1 MSKFKRLM
9 GIEFKS
15 NKDKIFYIVMTAF
28 LIAMYVAI
36 DKGITVLVS
45 PFLKSV
51 SLNFVPVI
59 VAAMLLGPISSAAVF
74 CIGDV
79 IGSTVFATGGAPFY
93 LLWVTY
99 FAMGFIYGVF
109 FYCPFVNKG
118 IYGLNFSKN
127 DKANKVL
134 NLSFFVLMIIF
145 ALIINKLVISLFVNT
160 YIIGWYIDKQTAME
174 YLKLKLPLR
183 LPKNLIDMAVMV
195 VVAPLI
201 TPIVKKLKK
210 VK

>member
-1 MSKFKRLM
+1 
-9 GIEFKS
+9 
-15 NKDKIFYIVMTAF
+15 MTAF

-45 PFLKSV
+45 PFLKSI
-51 SLNFVPVI
+51 SLNFVPVV

-99 FAMGFIYGVF
+99 FAMGFIYGLF
-109 FYCPFVNKG
+109 MYCPFVNKG
-118 IYGLNFSKN
+118 IFGK
-127 DKANKVL
+127 DKKIVNVVC
-134 NLSFFVLMIIF
+134 FVLMVLI

-160 YIIGWYIDKQTAME
+160 YIIGWYLDSATALE
-174 YLKLKLPLR
+174 YMKIKLPLR
-183 LPKNLIDMAVMV
+183 LPKNLIDIAIIT

-201 TPIVKKLKK
+201 APVVNKLKK
-210 VK
+210 IK